1 MGSGAL
7 VEGGRGVAG
16 WWGARRRFPGT
27 GGRERVRS
35 SKAGVV
41 AIGLVAVASGLL
53 GLAVIENPGVA
64 LPFSIEFIALFGVT
78 VLVLTRERDLEV
90 RQWLT
95 NLLLAALGLRL
106 ILALFVH
113 FQLSPYFF
121 APDAIGYERMGK
133 QIGDYWAGSGLV
145 PQALREGWRPS
156 YIHLN
161 AVFHYLFGESSIAL
175 VVLNM
180 FAGVWTAL
188 LTFYLTREF
197 LSVSSAKVA
206 ALLTAFFPS
215 LVLWSILNIRDALA
229 TLAIVLL
236 VLYGVRLSK
245 GFRASH
251 VVIFAASLL
260 GLGLLRDYMA
270 FLVVSGLAIGSVTAL
285 RPDRLVGTMAFG
297 TVVGLAFTY
306 FADQV
311 GLFSTMRPEEALET
325 AQILRLGLQAG
336 ATSAFGIGAETET
349 VGGALRYLP
358 LGVSYL
364 LFSPFPWAIQSSL
377 QLTAMPETL
386 LWYPLFLLA
395 LKGVRISLRGRL
407 TNVIIVLAVLV
418 IVVSSYALVEGNFGT
433 AYRHRAQIMP
443 LFFVFSGVGLSWLKE
458 RVITRSTWWRTRTTK
473 VRLSAMRR

>member
-1 MGSGAL
+1 MRRTNAG
-7 VEGGRGVAG
+7 GVA
-16 WWGARRRFPGT
+16 
-27 GGRERVRS
+27 
-35 SKAGVV
+35 
-41 AIGLVAVASGLL
+41 ILMVAVGSALL
-53 GLAVIENPGVA
+53 GLVVIENPGVA
-64 LPFSIEFIALFGVT
+64 LPFTIEFILLLGVT
-78 VLVLTRERDLEV
+78 TLGLMREPDLEV
-90 RQWLT
+90 RGWLT
-95 NLLLAALGLRL
+95 KLVMAALGLRL
-106 ILALFVH
+106 VLALFVH

-121 APDAIGYERMGK
+121 APDAIGYESVGA
-133 QIGDYWAGSGLV
+133 QIGDYWARGGFV
-145 PQALREGWRPS
+145 PQPVREGWRPS

-161 AVFHYLFGESSIAL
+161 AVFHFLFGESSIAL

-197 LSVSSAKVA
+197 LSVKAGKVA
-206 ALLTAFFPS
+206 ALLTGFFPS

-229 TLAIVLL
+229 TLFIVLL

-245 GFRASH
+245 GLRASH
-251 VVIFAASLL
+251 VLIFLASLL

-270 FLVVSGLAIGSVTAL
+270 FLVVVGLAMGSFTAL
-285 RPDRLVGTMAFG
+285 RPDRIVGTMAFG
-297 TVVGLAFTY
+297 TIIALAFTY

-311 GLFSTMRPEEALET
+311 GLFSTLRPEDALET
-325 AQILRLGLQAG
+325 AQILRAGLQAD
-336 ATSAFGIGAETET
+336 ATSAFGLGAETET

-358 LGVSYL
+358 LGISYL

-395 LKGVRISLRGRL
+395 IKGVSISLQGRV
-407 TNVIIVLAVLV
+407 TNVLIVLAVLV

-458 RVITRSTWWRTRTTK
+458 RVITRSTWWRARTAR
-473 VRLSAMRR
+473 VRMSAARR